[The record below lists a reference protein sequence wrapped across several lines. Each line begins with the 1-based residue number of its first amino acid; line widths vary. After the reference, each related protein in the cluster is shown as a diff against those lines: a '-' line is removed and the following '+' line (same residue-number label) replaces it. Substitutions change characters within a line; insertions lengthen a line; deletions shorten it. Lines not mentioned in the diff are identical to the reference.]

1 MRDLFKEERRKEKE
15 KYELEFKRYNTDIS
29 ILNKRV
35 DQEEYLNKEM
45 AILNNKLQ
53 SDLGPIKNAQASS
66 PR

>member
-53 SDLGPIKNAQASS
+53 SDLGPIKNAQASI